1 MLFRTPIAALASVAA
16 LLPATCAWAETVA
29 DATVAESDA
38 VTANYTVYDRAID
51 PTTAAIRAILGEAGK
66 HGAFLDKRD
75 AAAVAEYYREQGY
88 APSWTDDGR
97 LTARAKKIIARLARA
112 NIDGLDPRAY
122 RTPPMGMGE
131 SVPAT
136 ISALAAA
143 DVMLSQAIVTYAR
156 HAHSGL
162 FDPADISPN
171 FGYKPHLPDP
181 IAVLRKVASASD
193 PAAALASYNPTHPE
207 FVALRD
213 KLAEIRAANV
223 ELPPVVPEGPQLK
236 LGSKGPRVATLR
248 QRLSVPPPAPPA
260 EQPQA
265 IDSGAIGTVQPAA
278 AVAFDPEV
286 FDETLDE
293 AVRAYQES
301 ADLVVDGIAG
311 RATIAAL
318 NAAAVDHVETIIA
331 NMERWRWMPEDL
343 GRFYV
348 RVNVPNFNLEIYRGR
363 KVVHSTRI
371 IVGKPTNQTPIF
383 SDEIEHVIVNP
394 TWHVPASIA
403 VKEMLPEIRANPG
416 ALRGYQVYANIQGRF
431 RPVDPYMIDW
441 FSVDMRQIQIK
452 QPPGERNA
460 LGRVKF
466 MFPNPFSVYLHD
478 TPTKNLFKKDY
489 RAYSHGCMRVMDPWD
504 FAQALLANDPEV
516 SSERLQSLVGG
527 REQQVNLTRHI
538 PVHVTYF
545 TAWVDKDG
553 NLQVRDDLYGHDA
566 RMQQA
571 LGLQS

>member
-265 IDSGAIGTVQPAA
+265 IDSARPSTRRYGRTRNRPTSSSTASPAGQQSPRSTPPLSTTSRQLSRTWSAGGGCRKTLAGSTSASTSPTSTLKSTAA
-278 AVAFDPEV
+278 A
-286 FDETLDE
+286 
-293 AVRAYQES
+293 
-301 ADLVVDGIAG
+301 
-311 RATIAAL
+311 
-318 NAAAVDHVETIIA
+318 
-331 NMERWRWMPEDL
+331 RWCIP
-343 GRFYV
+343 
-348 RVNVPNFNLEIYRGR
+348 
-363 KVVHSTRI
+363 
-371 IVGKPTNQTPIF
+371 
-383 SDEIEHVIVNP
+383 
-394 TWHVPASIA
+394 PASSSA
-403 VKEMLPEIRANPG
+403 S
-416 ALRGYQVYANIQGRF
+416 
-431 RPVDPYMIDW
+431 RPTRRR
-441 FSVDMRQIQIK
+441 S
-452 QPPGERNA
+452 
-460 LGRVKF
+460 
-466 MFPNPFSVYLHD
+466 FP
-478 TPTKNLFKKDY
+478 
-489 RAYSHGCMRVMDPWD
+489 
-504 FAQALLANDPEV
+504 
-516 SSERLQSLVGG
+516 
-527 REQQVNLTRHI
+527 TR
-538 PVHVTYF
+538 
-545 TAWVDKDG
+545 
-553 NLQVRDDLYGHDA
+553 
-566 RMQQA
+566 
-571 LGLQS
+571 